1 MFAMR
6 NKEPISY
13 ASIRQTRDSKETN
26 CGEEKEDE
34 ITSQEPGELEAL

>member
-13 ASIRQTRDSKETN
+13 TSIRLTRDSKETN

-34 ITSQEPGELEAL
+34 TNSQVN